1 MAWNDKAARQISRQP
16 VRHLDAFDMEAEREG
31 NATRSMRVAGPNI
44 LGRRIAKN
52 RREADGNRKVAE
64 KRGTDYIVATTAAIA
79 KAHTIAEPSK
89 RYNLRQ
95 VA

>member
-1 MAWNDKAARQISRQP
+1 MAWNEKAARKITRQP
-16 VRHLDAFDMEAEREG
+16 VRHMDALDLQAEREG
-31 NATRSMRVAGPNI
+31 NATRSMQVAAPNI

-52 RREADGNRKVAE
+52 RREADGNRKTAE
-64 KRGTDYIVATTAAIA
+64 KRGTDHIVATTAAIA
-79 KAHTIAEPSK
+79 KAHTIADTVG